1 MSVST
6 GRLPAEAA
14 PAARLRLGIALVFC
28 CAFGYATLPTLARLA
43 YDGGGDPMTVTV
55 FRAGAAAALYAVL
68 CLGRRVPMLP
78 PHGLRLPAA
87 LVGLIWLV
95 GSYCYVTSIRYI
107 PIGLAVTIFYL
118 FPMIVAM
125 IARVVDGE
133 ALPPSRLAA
142 LALGFAGVA
151 LAVGVS
157 FGDIAPL
164 GIGLALVSAVGLSI
178 NITVN
183 ARVMRR
189 ASPLTAMA
197 AMTGTSAL
205 ALVVVAPAVGMA
217 LPTTALGWFGV
228 LGGAAIFC
236 FSTSL
241 FYVGISL
248 IGGVRA
254 AMVCNIEPVLATFL
268 AYLVLG
274 EALRP
279 HQLAGVTLVIA
290 AILLMQ
296 KDRTGR

>member
-1 MSVST
+1 MSVSA
-6 GRLPAEAA
+6 GPLPAAA
-14 PAARLRLGIALVFC
+14 TGAKHLRLGIALVFC
-28 CAFGYATLPTLARLA
+28 SAFGYATLPTLARLA

-55 FRAGAAAALYAVL
+55 FRAGAATALYVLL
-68 CLGRRVPMLP
+68 CLGRRVPLLP
-78 PHGLRLPAA
+78 PRDLRLPAA
-87 LVGLIWLV
+87 LVGMIWLV

-107 PIGLAVTIFYL
+107 PIGVAVTIFYL
-118 FPMIVAM
+118 FPMIVAV

-133 ALPPSRLAA
+133 VLPPSRLAA

-164 GIGLALVSAVGLSI
+164 GVGLALVSAVGLSI

-189 ASPLTAMA
+189 ASPLTAMV
-197 AMTGTSAL
+197 AMNLTSAL
-205 ALVVVAPAVGMA
+205 ALLVVVPAVGMA

-228 LGGAAIFC
+228 LGGAAMFC
-236 FSTSL
+236 FSSSL
-241 FYVGISL
+241 FYVGISV

-254 AMVCNIEPVLATFL
+254 AMVCNIEPVAATFL
-268 AYLVLG
+268 AYLVLS

-279 HQLAGVTLVIA
+279 HQLAGVALVIG
-290 AILLMQ
+290 AIVLMQ
-296 KDRTGR
+296 KERTAG